1 MVNAVDNVWDV
12 LQKEVPT
19 RIDELISSLN
29 TCATNVTAI
38 RALLS
43 SKAQEYNKLDQ
54 FNETKQV
61 MNANKEMLEIESYLY
76 GIIGNLNNLGKEE
89 SSQIISD
96 IVEDD
101 NGISLVEDDEDAVE
115 EEIADEK
122 TDSDWKISKWK

>member
-1 MVNAVDNVWDV
+1 M
-12 LQKEVPT
+12 
-19 RIDELISSLN
+19 
-29 TCATNVTAI
+29 
-38 RALLS
+38 
-43 SKAQEYNKLDQ
+43 
-54 FNETKQV
+54 
-61 MNANKEMLEIESYLY
+61 Y